1 MPLTH
6 CLLSIS
12 TSRTVALLLAFL
24 VLFMNRAA
32 TTTAAAMTT
41 TTSKGALIFLHGLGD
56 SPAGWSQLKSMLPSM
71 KPRLK
76 DITYIFP
83 AAPTIGITINGG
95 MEMPGW
101 FGTSDAMQPSLDRR
115 ALSPSRFTNSS
126 SFFRS
131 L

>member
-24 VLFMNRAA
+24 VLFVNRAA
-32 TTTAAAMTT
+32 TTAAAAAAAAMTT

-101 FGTSDAMQPSLDRR
+101 FGTSVAMQPSLWQK
-115 ALSPSRFTNSS
+115 
-126 SFFRS
+126 SF
-131 L
+131 